1 MTDILIQQVSF
12 ISEATAW
19 QGLLAQFEYSDFYHT
34 FDYVYLESLRI
45 NGAPKLVV
53 VNMPSGIVG
62 LIMIFRKIPGEN
74 KYFDATAVYGYNGV
88 LTTSA
93 LTAAD
98 YHLGIAQIKK
108 ALAQRGCVSFFNRES
123 AFTSQRLPEA
133 TEAGNTIA
141 VDLQQS
147 PAAYEQALA
156 EGHRQEIKSLI
167 KLNYTVTNAHS
178 EKQIADFREIY
189 NQTMQRRNASTQY
202 FFSPNYFK
210 AILKNVHASSV
221 LKMVYHN
228 DQVLA
233 GAIFT
238 TQGPNLN
245 YLFSGSAYNAAPYP
259 VIKLILDQIIRENL
273 QKDKQKYLHLGGGL
287 GGKSD
292 GLFQF
297 KLGFGK
303 TILPFYTTQWI
314 LLPEVYT
321 RLSADVLTENS
332 FFPKYRTA

>member
-1 MTDILIQQVSF
+1 MTDILIQQVGF
-12 ISEATAW
+12 ISEAIAW
-19 QGLLAQFEYSDFYHT
+19 QGFLEQFEYTDFYHT

-53 VNMPSGIVG
+53 VNMPSGLVG

-74 KYFDATAVYGYNGV
+74 KHFDATAVYGYNGV

-93 LTAAD
+93 LTATD

-147 PAAYEQALA
+147 PAAYEQSLA

-167 KLNYTVTNAHS
+167 KLNYRVTNAQS
-178 EKQIADFREIY
+178 EKQLAEFKEIY
-189 NQTMQRRNASTQY
+189 NQTMLRRNAAAQY
-202 FFSPNYFK
+202 FFSQKYFK
-210 AILKNVHASSV
+210 AILENVHTSTV

-228 DQVLA
+228 DHVLA

-238 TQGPNLN
+238 TQGTNLH
-245 YLFSGSAYNAAPYP
+245 YLFSGSANNPAPYP
-259 VIKLILDQIIRENL
+259 VTKLILDQIIRENL

-287 GGKSD
+287 AGKND

-297 KLGFGK
+297 KFGFGK
-303 TILPFYTTQWI
+303 TVLPFYTTQWI

-321 RLSADVLTENS
+321 RLSAHVLTETG
-332 FFPKYRTA
+332 FFPKYRSV

>member
-1 MTDILIQQVSF
+1 MTDISIQQVGF
-12 ISEATAW
+12 ISEAIAW

-45 NGAPKLVV
+45 NGAPKLLV
-53 VNMPSGIVG
+53 VNMPSGLVG

-88 LTTSA
+88 LTTTA
-93 LTAAD
+93 LTATD

-167 KLNYTVTNAHS
+167 KLNYKVINADND
-178 EKQIADFREIY
+178 KQLVDFKEIY
-189 NQTMQRRNASTQY
+189 YQTMQRRSAGTQY
-202 FFSPNYFK
+202 FFSKNYFK
-210 AILKNVHASSV
+210 AILQNVHTSTV
-221 LKMVYHN
+221 LKMVYHDN
-228 DQVLA
+228 QVLA

-238 TQGPNLN
+238 NQGTNLH
-245 YLFSGSAYNAAPYP
+245 YLFSASAINAAPYP
-259 VIKLILDQIIRENL
+259 VTKLILDQMIRENL
-273 QKDKQKYLHLGGGL
+273 QKDKLKKLHLGGGL
-287 GGKSD
+287 AGKND
-292 GLFQF
+292 GLFKF
-297 KLGFGK
+297 KFGFGK